1 MNQTYG
7 QESET
12 ERIRRTESNK
22 SVRVDAYGCENA
34 ERVSEGT
41 GSQRLAPDR
50 KNRTEGIGVANAV
63 GGILHQLIEDA
74 RKQLAKS
81 RECIIWYQSEARE
94 YEEKL
99 KNLTQL
105 MELQELQQ
113 QQEADDENRVN
124 LE

>member
-12 ERIRRTESNK
+12 ERIRRIESQQNL
-22 SVRVDAYGCENA
+22 RVDTYGGGNA
-34 ERVSEGT
+34 ERASEGT
-41 GSQRLAPDR
+41 GSQRLTPNR
-50 KNRTEGIGVANAV
+50 ENRTEGIGVTNAI
-63 GGILHQLIEDA
+63 GGIVDQLIDDA
-74 RKQLAKS
+74 RKQLGKS
-81 RECIIWYQSEARE
+81 RECIVWYQSEARE

-105 MELQELQQ
+105 KELHQQ
-113 QQEADDENRVN
+113 QQEIDDEDQVN

>member
-1 MNQTYG
+1 MTETYA
-7 QESET
+7 ESET
-12 ERIRRTESNK
+12 KASRGNEESQELRPHTNG
-22 SVRVDAYGCENA
+22 SQNA
-34 ERVSEGT
+34 GRASEGT

-50 KNRTEGIGVANAV
+50 KNRTEGISAYSAV

-81 RECIIWYQSEARE
+81 RECIVWYQSEARE

-113 QQEADDENRVN
+113 QQEADDEDQVN
-124 LE
+124 PE

>member
-1 MNQTYG
+1 MTETYA
-7 QESET
+7 ESET
-12 ERIRRTESNK
+12 EASRGDEK
-22 SVRVDAYGCENA
+22 SQKLWPDTDGSQNA
-34 ERVSEGT
+34 GRVSTGT
-41 GSQRLAPDR
+41 GTQRLALDR
-50 KNRTEGIGVANAV
+50 KNSTEGISAKDAI

-81 RECIIWYQSEARE
+81 RECIVWYQSEARE

-99 KNLTQL
+99 KNLTEL

-113 QQEADDENRVN
+113 QQEIDDEDQVN